1 MKDSCDD
8 CGYSECVCQP
18 RKFSMPLIDWAHMI
32 AVALSFAIG
41 LLVILWGLA
50 SLIYM
55 RCE

>member
-1 MKDSCDD
+1 MK
-8 CGYSECVCQP
+8 
-18 RKFSMPLIDWAHMI
+18 FTFLDWAHMI